1 MTSSSAKQGV
11 LNDSRHPALG
21 FRPPS
26 QRPSHRN
33 PRTPRLVSKGRAA
46 ALPLVVSRRVWEG
59 NRNPSQNFSS
69 GVWGCILSIRKEYIP
84 RCRGSSPAPPR
95 LPTGPPGRHPQK
107 MAVSVLRPITKK
119 EGAGGTFLFLYWGIR
134 PGRGAWL
141 PRRRSGGRGRFR
153 RPSCCASSSGGTWR
167 RRPR

>member
-1 MTSSSAKQGV
+1 MLSPHYTTPPPKNATPV
-11 LNDSRHPALG
+11 PRPLVP
-21 FRPPS
+21 RPPGGF
-26 QRPSHRN
+26 
-33 PRTPRLVSKGRAA
+33 PRGGAAPFWSFLGGSGREIEIPPRIFL
-46 ALPLVVSRRVWEG
+46 
-59 NRNPSQNFSS
+59 
-69 GVWGCILSIRKEYIP
+69 
-84 RCRGSSPAPPR
+84 RGSGGVFFQFGKNTSPDAAGHPLLPPVANR
-95 LPTGPPGRHPQK
+95 PPGRHPQK

-119 EGAGGTFLFLYWGIR
+119 EGADGTFLFLYWRIR